1 MVEKIIALEF
11 GMGVDI
17 RGSDYT
23 KAAIRA
29 VEDAL
34 RRNAFTGAIALG
46 HDPNEMIVDLHVGV
60 QKPEQVDQAKIAATA
75 PYGKIRVHVKK
86 GGIDSPSGATGGTTI
101 AANVAAVVSLDMPE
115 ETT

>member
-11 GMGVDI
+11 GMGTDI

-23 KAAIRA
+23 KAAVRA

-34 RRNAFTGAIALG
+34 RRNALTGAVALG
-46 HDPNEMIVDLHVGV
+46 QDPEDMIVDLHVGV
-60 QKPEQVDQAKIAATA
+60 QRPEAVDQAKVAATC
-75 PYGKIRVHVKK
+75 PYGKIRVHVQK
-86 GGIDSPSGATGGTTI
+86 GGIDSPSGATGGVTI

-115 ETT
+115 DGA

>member
-11 GMGVDI
+11 GMGTDI

-23 KAAIRA
+23 KAAVRA

-34 RRNAFTGAIALG
+34 RRNALTGAVALG
-46 HDPNEMIVDLHVGV
+46 QDPGDMIVDLHIGV
-60 QKPEQVDQAKIAATA
+60 QKPSEVDVERVAATA

-86 GGIDSPSGATGGTTI
+86 GGIDSPSGATGGVTI
-101 AANVAAVVSLDMPE
+101 AANAAAVVSLDMPE
-115 ETT
+115 TGA